1 MFEIRKFSLN
11 IIVNIFQGHSPWF
24 TGRLDRKLNILFH
37 LRISSSSRKAVPMG
51 RLGHLR
57 LSFSQI
63 TLRPNWNQIV
73 RQNFAMVKT
82 DGKFLPDCL
91 IYILSHCIFVALFWP
106 GFSSL
111 VIKRPLRKSPPGRDS
126 RICLLNMF
134 IHDDYTKDWSALII
148 SKSS

>member
-24 TGRLDRKLNILFH
+24 SGRLDCKLNILFY

-51 RLGHLR
+51 KSGHLGLI
-57 LSFSQI
+57 LSRN
-63 TLRPNWNQIV
+63 TLRQNWSISCAK
-73 RQNFAMVKT
+73 FCHGKT
-82 DGKFLPDCL
+82 PWKLLPDCL
-91 IYILSHCIFVALFWP
+91 IYILSHCIFEALFWP

-134 IHDDYTKDWSALII
+134 IHDDYTKGWSALII